1 MKNQKLCWLACIAV
15 ILFSCK
21 QQHKVYS
28 SAKQDFSTLPV
39 KILPYR
45 GFDTGLI
52 HFVKNEVISF
62 YNCNVTVL
70 PETDLPVNS
79 FYAPRQRYKAD
90 TLLVFQKNLAENA
103 AAVIGLTD
111 KDISTRNGEMDDW
124 GVFGLG
130 YNPGKACVISIYR
143 LKRASATMQQLKER
157 LSKVAL
163 HELGHNLG
171 LPHCN
176 KDITCLMNDAHG
188 TISQVDRE
196 KKWLCDNC
204 KKLLSDQ

>member
-1 MKNQKLCWLACIAV
+1 MLAL
-15 ILFSCK
+15 LFSCK

-28 SAKQDFSTLPV
+28 SAEQSFSPLPI
-39 KILPYR
+39 KILPYK

-62 YNCNVTVL
+62 YRCSVTVL
-70 PETDLPVNS
+70 PETSLPANS

-90 TLLVFQKNLAENA
+90 TLLLFQKSFVENA

-130 YNPGKACVISIYR
+130 YNPGKSCVVSIYR

-157 LSKVAL
+157 LSKVVL

-188 TISQVDRE
+188 TIRQVDRE
-196 KKWLCDNC
+196 RKWLCDNC
-204 KKLLSDQ
+204 KKLLSDR